1 MLINILFLLVVLLGF
16 YKGWKNGILSSI
28 FFLVAFVLGII
39 AALKVSYLLAVK
51 LEEWFSISAALLPVI
66 AFILM
71 FVLVAVGIIL
81 LGRIIEKALKLIHLN
96 LINRVIGA
104 TLWIFIGVFIFSTF
118 LWYIDKYNVI
128 SEETK
133 ESSFGYKV
141 SAPVS
146 PYVVDKTGEVI
157 PFVKDLYVS
166 ISEMIE
172 RLSEDHLQKEIE
184 IDDTIEVNI

>member
-1 MLINILFLLVVLLGF
+1 MLINILFLLVILLGF

-81 LGRIIEKALKLIHLN
+81 LGRIVEKALKIIHLN

-104 TLWIFIGVFIFSTF
+104 TLWIFIGIFIFSTF

-133 ESSFGYKV
+133 ETSFGYRIA
-141 SAPVS
+141 APVS
-146 PYVVDKTGEVI
+146 PYVVDKSGEVI
-157 PFVKDLYVS
+157 PFLKDLYDS
-166 ISEMIE
+166 ISDMIG
-172 RLSEDHLQKEIE
+172 RLSEDHLQDDIE
-184 IDDTIEVNI
+184 MDNTIEVDI